1 MRDDLSK
8 QFFIFN
14 LEFNFKYHY
23 NFIIIILN
31 YSQNFQLL
39 CDGSRSETNI
49 YEGQLSNRP

>member
-49 YEGQLSNRP
+49 YKGQLSNRP